1 MTGPDHHGDET
12 ILLVEDEAL
21 VRGLIE
27 KILAGRGYTVV
38 SAASPAEAILLSRE
52 HDVDAIVTDVAMP
65 TMYGPALVEEL
76 RRDSPKLRALYISGY
91 TSQAVAELGVTET
104 EAAFVQKPF
113 TAEALVSRLRRLLD
127 A

>member
-21 VRGLIE
+21 VRGLIK

-76 RRDSPKLRALYISGY
+76 RRDNRSSGLSTSPATRVKR
-91 TSQAVAELGVTET
+91 
-104 EAAFVQKPF
+104 
-113 TAEALVSRLRRLLD
+113 
-127 A
+127 